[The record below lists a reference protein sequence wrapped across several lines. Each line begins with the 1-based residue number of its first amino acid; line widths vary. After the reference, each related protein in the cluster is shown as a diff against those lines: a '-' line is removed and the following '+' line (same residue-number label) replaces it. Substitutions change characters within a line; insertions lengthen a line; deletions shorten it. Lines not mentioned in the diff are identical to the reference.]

1 MYKTLIQLFLLL
13 ILILIIFFISNKYFY
28 TEDKINEVNNDT
40 SLNTE
45 KNNLLNNDLVK
56 PSIIWIDY
64 DVTFFSILGMCSKH
78 ENDIP
83 LHKFS
88 NIFTCNYFD

>member
-1 MYKTLIQLFLLL
+1 M
-13 ILILIIFFISNKYFY
+13 
-28 TEDKINEVNNDT
+28 
-40 SLNTE
+40 
-45 KNNLLNNDLVK
+45 LNNDLVK